1 MKLKKY
7 IDAKFNL
14 FIKTLINLKNKTIY
28 YPYLVLILILK
39 KKSTNKFVNESMTIF
54 FSYKFRSKKL
64 LSQEKQFRKILE
76 KKNTK
81 VFNFF
86 YDSNFLDNF
95 RCLLQLTKHK
105 KVNIILSSWGV
116 NMPPYNFFLNNLK
129 KIPSTKIFTIV
140 YDSCHSD
147 IEKSFF
153 KFSDHFIIAD
163 NPRQNFIPKKIIS
176 KSINLNPVVL
186 DVPIRFTDLSSRDY
200 IFNFIGQINSYRNY
214 REKFIKKLKDN
225 FSNFFISTNESST
238 QNISNDNY
246 YNLISRSLMTI
257 NFSYS
262 IHSHQLKARTWEGIL
277 SGSLII
283 ESRNDQ
289 SPVYFIE
296 NKEIIFF
303 DCIDDLIDK
312 IKYFN
317 SNKNEAKEI
326 ALNAQKKAI
335 DILNIQTKNF
345 YEIYQ

>member
-1 MKLKKY
+1 MNLKNY
-7 IDAKFNL
+7 TDAKFNL
-14 FIKTLINLKNKTIY
+14 FIKTLINIINKTIY
-28 YPYLVLILILK
+28 YPSLILILILK
-39 KKSTNKFVNESMTIF
+39 KKLINKLVNESITIF

-64 LSQEKQFRKILE
+64 PSQEKQFRKILK

-86 YDSNFLDNF
+86 YDSNFLHNLK
-95 RCLLQLTKHK
+95 CLLQLIKYK
-105 KVNIILSSWGV
+105 KVNIILSSWGP

-140 YDSCHSD
+140 YDSCHNN

-163 NPRQNFIPKKIIS
+163 NPRKNFIPKKFIS

-186 DVPIRFTDLSSRDY
+186 DVPIRFIDLSSRDY

-289 SPVYFIE
+289 SPIYFIE

-335 DILNIQTKNF
+335 DILNIQKQNF